1 MDEAKQNEIR
11 SLLQKGLQDL
21 KPVITWR
28 KAEG

>member
-11 SLLQKGLQDL
+11 SWLQKGLQDL